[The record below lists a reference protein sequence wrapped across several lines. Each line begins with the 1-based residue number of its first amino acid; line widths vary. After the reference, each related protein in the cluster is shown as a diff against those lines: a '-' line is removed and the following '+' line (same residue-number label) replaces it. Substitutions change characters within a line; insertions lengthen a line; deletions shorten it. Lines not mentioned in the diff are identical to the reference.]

1 MSFRG
6 RVPWSPSSPANRL
19 RGRVPPPARSL
30 SSSYLQA
37 RRRRRES
44 ASVSAPEPISARKA
58 NMRRRAMTSMREA
71 VKRNRIMKIG
81 SKSMMNLSNR
91 NILFY
96 ILHAKEVNSGLAA
109 GANKARAIYKIPES
123 ERKILHRVFSSPIVK
138 YHLLSNESL
147 RLIKK
152 HSKSIKVLV
161 PTANLPSNNTINKYL
176 EIPVKDRIRIEYI
189 LKTNTPASR
198 LKLSNLTLLYT
209 HKNLIP
215 TNKRNAVVSEMQKR
229 VVIPF
234 AEHGR
239 KHFENLRAREQQQ
252 AISNV
257 NRMTSTRAG
266 RVQGAMAIEG
276 QQATTRRGTERIYV
290 EPLRNFPPAKSRLT
304 NKATMNN
311 VKLYLSRKNLNN
323 ENVQSLIRNL
333 KAYRANKYPR
343 ENNAPNAPNKPER
356 YTTIQQRKNYEQSVK
371 NYNEKMRG
379 WIISMAAHWKR
390 NNP

>member
-1 MSFRG
+1 
-6 RVPWSPSSPANRL
+6 
-19 RGRVPPPARSL
+19 
-30 SSSYLQA
+30 
-37 RRRRRES
+37 
-44 ASVSAPEPISARKA
+44 
-58 NMRRRAMTSMREA
+58 MREA
-71 VKRNRIMKIG
+71 VKRNRITKIS

-91 NILFY
+91 NILFF

-109 GANKARAIYKIPES
+109 NANKARALYKIPES
-123 ERKILHRVFSSPIVK
+123 ERKILHRVFSSSIVK

-161 PTANLPSNNTINKYL
+161 PTANLPSNNTINKYI

-209 HKNLIP
+209 HKNIIP

-229 VVIPF
+229 VTPIAKNF

-239 KHFENLRAREQQQ
+239 KHFANLRAREQQQ
-252 AISNV
+252 SVSNV
-257 NRMTSTRAG
+257 IRMMSTRAG
-266 RVQGAMAIEG
+266 TVQGAMALEG
-276 QQATTRRGTERIYV
+276 QHATTRRGTERIYV
-290 EPLRNFPPAKSRLT
+290 EPLRNFLPAKSRLH

-311 VKLYLSRKNLNN
+311 VKLYLSRKKLNN

>member
-1 MSFRG
+1 
-6 RVPWSPSSPANRL
+6 
-19 RGRVPPPARSL
+19 
-30 SSSYLQA
+30 
-37 RRRRRES
+37 
-44 ASVSAPEPISARKA
+44 
-58 NMRRRAMTSMREA
+58 MTSIREA
-71 VKRNRIMKIG
+71 VKRNRITKIG

-109 GANKARAIYKIPES
+109 GANKARVFYKIPER
-123 ERKILHRVFSSPIVK
+123 ERKILHRLFSSPIK

-161 PTANLPSNNTINKYL
+161 PNAKLPSNNIINKYL

-189 LKTNTPASR
+189 LKTNTPVNK
-198 LKLSNLTLLYT
+198 LKLPNLTLLYT

-215 TNKRNAVVSEMQKR
+215 NNKKNAVVSEMQKR
-229 VVIPF
+229 VTPVAKIF

-290 EPLRNFPPAKSRLT
+290 EPLRNFPPGKSRLT

-333 KAYRANKYPR
+333 KSYRIQKHPR

-356 YTTIQQRKNYEQSVK
+356 YTTVQQRKNYEKAVK

-379 WIISMAAHWKR
+379 WVISMAAHWKR